1 MEERK
6 EEEKKDEGRF
16 LTIEKVLELLVGKV
30 DAKLLQAVLLE
41 VLEPKDVQD
50 PNILGFPDQQ
60 MTSLTLAIIYV
71 KSWP

>member
-1 MEERK
+1 MSFWKK
-6 EEEKKDEGRF
+6 EKKKKKKDEGRF

-50 PNILGFPDQQ
+50 PNILVVP
-60 MTSLTLAIIYV
+60 
-71 KSWP
+71 

>member
-6 EEEKKDEGRF
+6 EEKKDEGRF

-50 PNILGFPDQQ
+50 PNILGFPDRQ